1 MKAVQITEAGKVQ
14 VADIVKPTL
23 GVGEILLRIKYVGF
37 CGSDL
42 NTYLGRNPMVKMPV
56 IPGHEVGAVIEEIGE
71 GVPVGF
77 EKGMNVTVNP
87 YTNCGKC
94 ASCRNG
100 RVNACEHNE
109 TLGVQRNGSMQEFLV
124 LPWAKVIPAAGLSD
138 KECALIEPMSVG
150 FHAVSRAQVT
160 DIDTVAVIGCGM
172 IGLGAIVRA
181 SLRGARVIAMDI
193 DDEKLE
199 LAKRLGASMVI
210 NSKTENVVERVRE
223 LTDGYM
229 ADVVIEAVGSPVT
242 YVTAIDIVA
251 FTGRVACIGY
261 AKSEVAFQTKY
272 FVQKELD
279 IRGSRNAMPEDFRAV
294 IHYLQNG
301 NCPMNELISAVVK
314 PEEAGEALQKW
325 SENPGKVFRML
336 VEF

>member
-23 GVGEILLRIKYVGF
+23 GAGEILLRIKYVGF

-124 LPWAKVIPAAGLSD
+124 LPWTKVIPAAGLSD
-138 KECALIEPMSVG
+138 KECVLIEPMSVG

>member
-23 GVGEILLRIKYVGF
+23 GAGEILLRIKYVGF

-71 GVPVGF
+71 GVPAGF

-124 LPWAKVIPAAGLSD
+124 LPWTKVIPATGLSD

-261 AKSEVAFQTKY
+261 AKSESGFPDKIFCSEGTRHTRFAQC
-272 FVQKELD
+272 
-279 IRGSRNAMPEDFRAV
+279 NA
-294 IHYLQNG
+294 
-301 NCPMNELISAVVK
+301 
-314 PEEAGEALQKW
+314 
-325 SENPGKVFRML
+325 
-336 VEF
+336 

>member
-23 GVGEILLRIKYVGF
+23 GAGEILLRIKYVGF

-71 GVPVGF
+71 GVPAGF

-124 LPWAKVIPAAGLSD
+124 LPWTKVIPATGPSD

-210 NSKTENVVERVRE
+210 NLR
-223 LTDGYM
+223 
-229 ADVVIEAVGSPVT
+229 
-242 YVTAIDIVA
+242 
-251 FTGRVACIGY
+251 
-261 AKSEVAFQTKY
+261 
-272 FVQKELD
+272 QKMWLKE
-279 IRGSRNAMPEDFRAV
+279 
-294 IHYLQNG
+294 
-301 NCPMNELISAVVK
+301 
-314 PEEAGEALQKW
+314 
-325 SENPGKVFRML
+325 
-336 VEF
+336 

>member
-23 GVGEILLRIKYVGF
+23 GAGEILLRIKYVGF

-124 LPWAKVIPAAGLSD
+124 LPWTKVIPATGLSD

-272 FVQKELD
+272 FVQKELN
-279 IRGSRNAMPEDFRAV
+279 ICGSRNAMPEDFRAV

>member
-71 GVPVGF
+71 GVPAGF

-124 LPWAKVIPAAGLSD
+124 LPWTKVIPATGLSD

-251 FTGRVACIGY
+251 FTGRVACI
-261 AKSEVAFQTKY
+261 
-272 FVQKELD
+272 
-279 IRGSRNAMPEDFRAV
+279 AMPRVKWLSRQNILFRRNSTYVVRAMQC
-294 IHYLQNG
+294 LR
-301 NCPMNELISAVVK
+301 ISV
-314 PEEAGEALQKW
+314 P
-325 SENPGKVFRML
+325 
-336 VEF
+336 

>member
-124 LPWAKVIPAAGLSD
+124 LPWTKVIPAAGLSD
-138 KECALIEPMSVG
+138 KECELIEHMSVG
-150 FHAVSRAQVT
+150 FNAVSRAQVT

>member
-1 MKAVQITEAGKVQ
+1 
-14 VADIVKPTL
+14 
-23 GVGEILLRIKYVGF
+23 
-37 CGSDL
+37 
-42 NTYLGRNPMVKMPV
+42 
-56 IPGHEVGAVIEEIGE
+56 
-71 GVPVGF
+71 
-77 EKGMNVTVNP
+77 
-87 YTNCGKC
+87 
-94 ASCRNG
+94 
-100 RVNACEHNE
+100 
-109 TLGVQRNGSMQEFLV
+109 
-124 LPWAKVIPAAGLSD
+124 
-138 KECALIEPMSVG
+138 MSVG

-251 FTGRVACIGY
+251 SQSCG
-261 AKSEVAFQTKY
+261 
-272 FVQKELD
+272 
-279 IRGSRNAMPEDFRAV
+279 
-294 IHYLQNG
+294 
-301 NCPMNELISAVVK
+301 
-314 PEEAGEALQKW
+314 
-325 SENPGKVFRML
+325 ML
-336 VEF
+336 

>member
-23 GVGEILLRIKYVGF
+23 GAGEILLRIKYVGF

-71 GVPVGF
+71 GVPAGF

-124 LPWAKVIPAAGLSD
+124 LPWTKVIPATGLSD

-223 LTDGYM
+223 LTDGYL

>member
-1 MKAVQITEAGKVQ
+1 MKVVQITEAGKVQ

-23 GVGEILLRIKYVGF
+23 GAGEILLRIKYVGF

-71 GVPVGF
+71 GVPAGF

-124 LPWAKVIPAAGLSD
+124 LPWTKVIPATGLSD